1 LILTAG
7 YCDPVTN
14 SVFFLLFYKGGALL
28 SETMPPTGGYVI
40 EVTNLVRRYG
50 PHTAV
55 DHVSFKIEKG
65 EIVGFL
71 GPNGAGKSTTM
82 NILTGYLSSSEGI
95 VRVDGQDILEYPTE
109 IKRKI
114 GYLPEN
120 PPLYPDMTVSEYLSF
135 VGEIK
140 GIPSKQKKERMNSI
154 METVGVQ
161 DVSKR
166 LIKNLSKG
174 YKQRVGLAQAMIG
187 DPQALIMDEP
197 TAGLDPKQILEIRDL
212 ITELGKDHTIIL
224 SSHILPE
231 VSAVCKRV
239 LIINQ
244 GKIVADDTPEN
255 LAKRILGGSHILL
268 RMDASEAAIS
278 GALAKV
284 PAVKKLEFRES
295 QESGTVEAVAEAEE
309 DAGESRD
316 IRRDLFWALAAANIP
331 ILMMRSLD
339 MSLEEIFLNLTTRE
353 NAEASVST
361 ETAISTETAVSAET
375 TAAGEEK

>member
-1 LILTAG
+1 MKKILPDYFPIFKEVIAAKWQFKYSLIIL
-7 YCDPVTN
+7 YVP
-14 SVFFLLFYKGGALL
+14 GGKRH
-28 SETMPPTGGYVI
+28 EGDDVI

-50 PHTAV
+50 PHIAV
-55 DHVSFKIEKG
+55 DHARFKIEKG

-82 NILTGYLSSSEGI
+82 NILTGYLSSTEGT

-120 PPLYPDMTVSEYLSF
+120 PPLYLDMTVREYLSF
-135 VGEIK
+135 TGEIK
-140 GIPSKQKKERMNSI
+140 GIPAKEKKEKMNQV

-187 DPQALIMDEP
+187 DPQVLIMDEP

-212 ITELGKDHTIIL
+212 IIKLGKDHTIIL

-239 LIINQ
+239 LIINR
-244 GKIVADDTPEN
+244 GRIVADDTPEN
-255 LAKRILGGSHILL
+255 LAKRILKGSHILL
-268 RMDASEAAIS
+268 RMDASQEAAQA
-278 GALAKV
+278 ALGKV
-284 PAVKKLEFRES
+284 
-295 QESGTVEAVAEAEE
+295 
-309 DAGESRD
+309 
-316 IRRDLFWALAAANIP
+316 
-331 ILMMRSLD
+331 
-339 MSLEEIFLNLTTRE
+339 
-353 NAEASVST
+353 
-361 ETAISTETAVSAET
+361 
-375 TAAGEEK
+375 